1 MTVSYDF
8 DGKAVLVTG
17 GASGV
22 GNATAALF
30 SSAGARVVMADVN
43 AKALDAAGAGFGD
56 ALGRSVFTAEA
67 DVSDSGSCAR
77 LVERSVEL
85 LGKLD
90 IVCNVAGVLTAGPT
104 EEFSDESWQLAIG
117 VNLSGPFF
125 LSRSA
130 LPHLVQTG
138 GCIVNVASTAGLIG
152 VPRGAAYSASKSGV
166 IGLTKAL
173 ATEYAKRGVR
183 VNAVCPGHIAT
194 PMSASGAGFGPG
206 ADGALLARL
215 APLNGRAAQ
224 PDEIASA
231 IAFLASSPSAT
242 GAILTVDG
250 GQTAI

>member
-1 MTVSYDF
+1 MTVRYDF

-17 GASGV
+17 GASGI
-22 GNATAALF
+22 GNATAKLF
-30 SSAGARVVMADVN
+30 AAAGARVVMADVN
-43 AKALDAAGAGFGD
+43 AAALDAAGAAFGD
-56 ALGRSVFTAEA
+56 AFGRSVFTAEV

-77 LVERSVEL
+77 LVERSIEL

-90 IVCNVAGVLTAGPT
+90 ILCNVAGVLTVGPT
-104 EEFSDESWQLAIG
+104 EELSDASWQLAIG

-130 LPHLVQTG
+130 LPHLVQTK

-173 ATEYAKRGVR
+173 ATEYAKSGVR
-183 VNAVCPGHIAT
+183 VNAVCPGHVAT
-194 PMSASGAGFGPG
+194 PMTASGGGFGPG
-206 ADGALLARL
+206 ADMELLMRL
-215 APLNGRAAQ
+215 VPLTGEAAQ
-224 PDEIASA
+224 PAEIASA
-231 IAFLASSPSAT
+231 IAYLASSPSAT
-242 GAILTVDG
+242 GAILAVDG